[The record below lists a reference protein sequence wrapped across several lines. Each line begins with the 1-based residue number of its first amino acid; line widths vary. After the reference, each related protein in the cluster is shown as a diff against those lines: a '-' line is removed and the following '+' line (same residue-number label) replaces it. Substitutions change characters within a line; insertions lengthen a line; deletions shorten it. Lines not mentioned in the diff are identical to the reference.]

1 MPHRAINGTKAG
13 DLLLPPT
20 PPPHRGSLRSR
31 LRRDFDVFDIL
42 WCIVLVGMNC
52 EMTKEVWLFAA
63 SASPPSRPNDHI
75 ALGWMLMCT
84 PRFLVQTAADY
95 LTYMLDL
102 SPPLNKSTLEEW
114 CK

>member
-1 MPHRAINGTKAG
+1 MRITSWNDFPRMPHRAINGTKAG

-63 SASPPSRPNDHI
+63 SASPPSRC
-75 ALGWMLMCT
+75 ARMT
-84 PRFLVQTAADY
+84 T
-95 LTYMLDL
+95 
-102 SPPLNKSTLEEW
+102 SPSGG
-114 CK
+114 C